1 MIKYKSSDDFVWAQE
16 EPRNMGA
23 WSHLLL
29 HLPEATKMRVASR
42 RMYGAP
48 AAGSSTRFNKR
59 HQEVIEYVF
68 DSSKD
73 NQKRKNKN

>member
-1 MIKYKSSDDFVWAQE
+1 
-16 EPRNMGA
+16 
-23 WSHLLL
+23 
-29 HLPEATKMRVASR
+29 MRIASR

-59 HQEVIEYVF
+59 HKEVIDYVF

-73 NQKRKNKN
+73 NQKRKKKN

>member
-1 MIKYKSSDDFVWAQE
+1 
-16 EPRNMGA
+16 MGA
-23 WSHLLL
+23 WTHLLL
-29 HLPEATKMRVASR
+29 HLPEARNMRIASR

-59 HQEVIEYVF
+59 HKEVIDYVF

-73 NQKRKNKN
+73 NQKRKKKN